1 MENNTVTNL
10 PYHLTRESFFFFF
23 HILSF
28 KIEFVVHVSETLT
41 YKDFII
47 HLFQHILIEHY
58 LSPVSN

>member
-41 YKDFII
+41 YKDFY
-47 HLFQHILIEHY
+47 HPS
-58 LSPVSN
+58 LSTYIN